1 MKERLLRPTGL
12 SHFFFWRISCVCVCV
27 CVCAGTQ
34 VLQIWS
40 VCVCRKTALWDFFYS
55 DFFLWFFLIHNS
67 LRLVVCVCARRQ
79 TLCLFF
85 FTYIIRMCVC
95 AGGQRFWN
103 LFCVFLCRMTP
114 LWEFFLYFFY
124 VCFVN
129 SVCMLQDDNSLR
141 GTPRCMMT
149 WTLVCGEFFWV
160 FFLCNLCFSSLYDDV
175 DVGMWM
181 QLRRLRHRRER
192 RERGRERACVRAV
205 CVVCVLT
212 LVASSCRMCSLYMMR
227 CLGKMCTCE

>member
-1 MKERLLRPTGL
+1 VYVAGRQLFERDSSLYDDVDVGM
-12 SHFFFWRISCVCVCV
+12 WR
-27 CVCAGTQ
+27 
-34 VLQIWS
+34 
-40 VCVCRKTALWDFFYS
+40 
-55 DFFLWFFLIHNS
+55 
-67 LRLVVCVCARRQ
+67 
-79 TLCLFF
+79 
-85 FTYIIRMCVC
+85 
-95 AGGQRFWN
+95 
-103 LFCVFLCRMTP
+103 VFL
-114 LWEFFLYFFY
+114 
-124 VCFVN
+124 
-129 SVCMLQDDNSLR
+129 S
-141 GTPRCMMT
+141 
-149 WTLVCGEFFWV
+149 